1 MPSTAPLIAVD
12 IGNSRMKFGLFVDA
26 AARAKSTAQTSP
38 LPEPARTL
46 YLAQHDG
53 DVEQLHGWL
62 DDFAVAD
69 ADWWIASVNRPAAT
83 RLIDWLRDQRATP
96 RTRLLYSGDL
106 PLAVEL
112 PRPDMVGIDR
122 LLGAVAAN
130 ALREPSRPAAIVHLG
145 SAITVNFVSASG
157 AFCGGAILPGI
168 AMSARALHEFTDLLP
183 LVELEQLADPPS
195 ALGTSTPHAIESGVF
210 WGAIGAARELIARLG
225 NDTAVA
231 PQVFLTGGAA
241 ASVASLLA
249 PDASYLPHLVLS
261 GVALAVRQL
270 DQAQR

>member
-1 MPSTAPLIAVD
+1 MPPAAPLIAVD
-12 IGNSRMKFGLFVDA
+12 IGNSRMKFGLFADT
-26 AARAKSTAQTSP
+26 ARGKPATA
-38 LPEPARTL
+38 LAEPRRTHQ
-46 YLAQHDG
+46 LAQGDG
-53 DVEQLHGWL
+53 DLDELVHWL
-62 DDFAVAD
+62 ADRDVAAV
-69 ADWWIASVNRPAAT
+69 DWWIASVNRPAAT
-83 RLIDWLRDQRATP
+83 RLIDWLREHGAAP

-106 PLAVEL
+106 PLVIEL

-145 SAITVNFVSASG
+145 SAITVNLVSASG
-157 AFCGGAILPGI
+157 GFRGGAILPGI

-183 LVELEQLADPPS
+183 LVELEHLSDPPS

-225 NDTAVA
+225 DDATPD

-249 PDASYLPHLVLS
+249 PGAVYLPHLVLS
-261 GVALAVRQL
+261 GVALAVGQL
-270 DQAQR
+270 SAAE